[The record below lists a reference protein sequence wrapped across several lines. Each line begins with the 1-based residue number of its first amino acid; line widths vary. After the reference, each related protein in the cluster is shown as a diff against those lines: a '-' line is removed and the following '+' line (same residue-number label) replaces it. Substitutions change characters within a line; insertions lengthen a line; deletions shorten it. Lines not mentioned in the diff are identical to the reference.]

1 MTGLSSETGKN
12 RSILQILIES
22 AFSSKQQAV
31 AMGMRLKD
39 LKKEQGNSNSKLST
53 GTKVLNL
60 WNKNMLAK
68 PSFFEYIFTDHL
80 D

>member
-1 MTGLSSETGKN
+1 MTGLLSETGEN
-12 RSILQILIES
+12 RSTLQILIEL

-39 LKKEQGNSNSKLST
+39 LKKEQGNSKKRLLT

-60 WNKNMLAK
+60 
-68 PSFFEYIFTDHL
+68 
-80 D
+80 

>member
-1 MTGLSSETGKN
+1 MFEFLRDYFKN
-12 RSILQILIES
+12 CEHRSILQILIEP

-39 LKKEQGNSNSKLST
+39 LKKEQGNSQSRFST

-60 WNKNMLAK
+60 
-68 PSFFEYIFTDHL
+68 
-80 D
+80 